1 MEEIYNIL
9 KDYPKIGGIGIA
21 LISGTLGWIF
31 NNLFQIYLDHLKYKK
46 EIRTYFWKEK
56 LNSAKKA
63 SEFYLEYLNFL
74 NLLRHQFE
82 TYEIGKIEHQELF
95 DNIQNEVQFYSQK
108 LKAFPHFEHHHINL
122 FYDFSEKRASEI
134 NSETTKINQ
143 QILDLRINKN
153 DSIEIIDNKVL
164 EIKKLSKKLKH
175 NYTELFEINKKYL
188 NLVRNDIKE
197 FI

>member
-1 MEEIYNIL
+1 MEEIFNII
-9 KDYPKIGGIGIA
+9 KEYPKAGAIGIA
-21 LISGTLGWIF
+21 TVSGSLGWLF
-31 NNLFQIYLDHLKYKK
+31 NNLFQIYLENRRYKK

-74 NLLRHQFE
+74 NLLRHSFE
-82 TYEIGKIEHQELF
+82 TYETGKIEHQELF
-95 DNIQNEVQFYSQK
+95 DNIQKEVQFYSEK

-122 FYDFSEKRASEI
+122 FFDFSDKRAMEI

-143 QILDLRINKN
+143 QILDLKITES
-153 DSIEIIDNKVL
+153 DSVHIIDEKVD
-164 EIKKLSKKLKH
+164 EIKRLSVNLKN
-175 NYTELFEINKKYL
+175 NYAELFDINKKYL
-188 NLVRNDIKE
+188 DLVRKDIKE

>member
-1 MEEIYNIL
+1 
-9 KDYPKIGGIGIA
+9 
-21 LISGTLGWIF
+21 
-31 NNLFQIYLDHLKYKK
+31 
-46 EIRTYFWKEK
+46 
-56 LNSAKKA
+56 
-63 SEFYLEYLNFL
+63 L

-164 EIKKLSKKLKH
+164 EIKKLSKKLKD

>member
-1 MEEIYNIL
+1 MEEIFNII
-9 KDYPKIGGIGIA
+9 KEYPKAGAIGIA
-21 LISGTLGWIF
+21 TVSGSLGWLF
-31 NNLFQIYLDHLKYKK
+31 NNLFQIYLENRRYKK

-74 NLLRHQFE
+74 NLLRHSFE
-82 TYEIGKIEHQELF
+82 TYETGKIEHQELF
-95 DNIQNEVQFYSQK
+95 DNIQKEVQFYSEK

-122 FYDFSEKRASEI
+122 FFDFSDKRAMEI

-143 QILDLRINKN
+143 QILDLKITEN
-153 DSIEIIDNKVL
+153 DSVHIIDEKVD
-164 EIKKLSKKLKH
+164 EIKRLSVNLKN
-175 NYTELFEINKKYL
+175 NYAELFDINKKYL
-188 NLVRNDIKE
+188 DLVRKDIKE

>member
-1 MEEIYNIL
+1 MEEIFNII
-9 KDYPKIGGIGIA
+9 KEYPKVGVIGIA
-21 LISGTLGWIF
+21 TLSGSIGWLF
-31 NNLFQIYLDHLKYKK
+31 NNLFQIYFENRRYKK

-74 NLLRHQFE
+74 NLLRHSFE
-82 TYEIGKIEHQELF
+82 TYETGKIEHQELF
-95 DNIQNEVQFYSQK
+95 DNIQNEVHFYSEK

-122 FYDFSEKRASEI
+122 FFDFSDKRAIEI

-143 QILDLRINKN
+143 QILELKITESDSVQMIDEKVDKIKSLAVNLKN
-153 DSIEIIDNKVL
+153 
-164 EIKKLSKKLKH
+164 
-175 NYTELFEINKKYL
+175 NYAELFDINKKYL
-188 NLVRNDIKE
+188 YLVRKDIKK